1 MKYFG
6 VTNDGGCVI
15 PHSCV
20 PGSHRLG
27 LAKTLPFVWCRYRV
41 TNWFEW
47 MSDSHKITSS
57 GCYVH
62 VYFLTRLVLLLS
74 INGSST
80 LDTRLGHRTD
90 V

>member
-27 LAKTLPFVWCRYRV
+27 LAKTL
-41 TNWFEW
+41 
-47 MSDSHKITSS
+47 
-57 GCYVH
+57 
-62 VYFLTRLVLLLS
+62 
-74 INGSST
+74 
-80 LDTRLGHRTD
+80 
-90 V
+90 